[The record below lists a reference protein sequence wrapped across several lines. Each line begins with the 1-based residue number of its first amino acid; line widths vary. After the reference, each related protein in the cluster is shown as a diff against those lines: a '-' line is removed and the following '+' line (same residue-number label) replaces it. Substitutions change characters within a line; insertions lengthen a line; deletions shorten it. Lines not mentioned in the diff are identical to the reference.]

1 MRFGIFFVI
10 LQPIKIKNL
19 ICMKVMWMIIFFVLP
34 IVGLSYVL
42 WHIWQMLPWSNPWRW
57 TAVGIALACFLT
69 MFLGFSGAIERMPL
83 DVASVVYEI
92 GNSAIFVLLYLV
104 MIFLVL
110 DLGRAVHLIPKA
122 WLFGNGYTSLGVF
135 AVMLAIFGYG
145 NAHYYNKVRQPLEI
159 KTDKVISLEEDSMDA
174 QGNDS
179 MEDAENDSLRSFG
192 KKVTKIVLLSD
203 LHLGYHNRRSEF
215 KKWVDLIN
223 AEHPDLILI
232 GGDIIDISVRPLLE
246 ENVAEEFHC
255 LKAPVYA
262 CLGNHE
268 YYSGEPKAQQF
279 YRDAGIHLL
288 RDSVAKIGNIA
299 ITGRDDRSNP
309 HRKSIA
315 EIIGQAERNRSLTM
329 VSDKKKRKEFTIL
342 LDHQPYHLEEAEQN
356 GIDFQFSGHT
366 HHGQVWPIS
375 WITDAI
381 YEDAFGPLRKGD
393 TQYYVSSG
401 MGIWGGKFRIGTRS
415 EYVVL
420 TLQH

>member
-1 MRFGIFFVI
+1 
-10 LQPIKIKNL
+10 
-19 ICMKVMWMIIFFVLP
+19 MKVMWMIIFFVLP

-104 MIFLVL
+104 MTFLVL

-122 WLFGNGYTSLGVF
+122 WLFDNGYTSLGVF

-174 QGNDS
+174 QG
-179 MEDAENDSLRSFG
+179 NDSLRSFG

-299 ITGRDDRSNP
+299 IIGRDDRSNP

-315 EIIGQAERNRSLTM
+315 EIIGQAERNRNLT
-329 VSDKKKRKEFTIL
+329 VLSNKKKYKEFTIL